1 MRLAKIRNSWL
12 NSTMA
17 PKLKTALT
25 NVAIYAGIALMLA
38 VGVATMV
45 GFVMLPVA
53 TDGPGQVQ
61 HSE

>member
-1 MRLAKIRNSWL
+1 
-12 NSTMA
+12 MA